1 MIIIVFKTKH
11 SKRPSKAYRKFYL
24 LLICIIGKRRGDWKK
39 FEQNNKKIA
48 LNILFVP
55 YTTEEIRITYK
66 SKYNHERK
74 NRVILLMS
82 TNGEKW
88 HYLAVKSLPA
98 LLRGLTSNHNRGFYC
113 SNYFHSYSTKNRLRI
128 DERVCND
135 HDYCYVEMPNE
146 DNKILEYNYGEK
158 SLKAPFFISFD
169 IESLLQK
176 SLSEKKLNIRLPVTQ
191 CLHVVHLMH

>member
-1 MIIIVFKTKH
+1 MFSVCFNNCIKPSKH
-11 SKRPSKAYRKFYL
+11 SKRPSKEYRKFYL
-24 LLICIIGKRRGDWKK
+24 LLICIIGKRRRDWKK

-48 LNILFVP
+48 FNILFVP

-74 NRVILLMS
+74 NRVILLMI

-113 SNYFHSYSTKNRLRI
+113 SIYFHSYGTKNRLKI
-128 DERVCND
+128 HERVCND

-158 SLKAPFFISFD
+158 SLKAPF
-169 IESLLQK
+169 LLV
-176 SLSEKKLNIRLPVTQ
+176 LT
-191 CLHVVHLMH
+191 